1 MKKGMLVVVGW
12 VLLSMFLPAMAIAG
26 GDSLRVTAEVFDSYD
41 KTFAYDAAGN
51 YLNRLAHEKGGQLWA
66 EYGGKKVL
74 VDNLFVM
81 KVRAGESISFSVKLD
96 GSHLGDKG
104 LVLDFGKES
113 DWWEVCEW
121 RVNGNVKRT
130 NDTTFNLTLT
140 KGNNV
145 HVGVR
150 LQRKQFA
157 VKVKYHG
164 ASGDNYIQD
173 DGSKGPGEPFSSG
186 VPFYVYLRKNGAT
199 SPVLQLRN
207 VSDRNLLGI
216 AINGS
221 YRGRYLAKSKLFS
234 DTVNS
239 DVSIETIVAPANSS
253 QRYILTG
260 CIGDG
265 EWERFQV
272 NTLPLEGGE
281 GSDASR
287 YPISGKAAGAV
298 RPQGIE
304 PDDLCQPDDLYYV
317 TAQPKPGSR
326 LVAVLVD
333 GVRMHDTSFRSPE
346 NELRF
351 VQGIFAKEGKA
362 VLVLSEVGVGTQL
375 RVRRDGVLLRSG
387 DRVLPGDRLTV
398 DATYRDSVASLR
410 ANGVRMAPGDE
421 WIVPDTSDVVVELV
435 AKSRDKLLGNRHR
448 VRFFY
453 DVVGKGSLDVVESGG
468 TSRRFGNG
476 EVLYTKD
483 VKDSTEEKAA
493 LHWRQYNFYVAGKPA
508 KGYRYAYLEANY
520 DYYDTI
526 INGDNPYYKWNDTT
540 QLGLLR
546 SIFDTNYT
554 ITANR
559 LPFDFRFR
567 AVFAKDAGSPV
578 LVMHTFGQI
587 GYIEVVDVVSG
598 RRLEEGAVLRKGQRL
613 SIQVR
618 GSKSAA
624 TKVTKV
630 FVASVNGQNLFN
642 EVKYTTNITLFKA
655 AKDSEG
661 LPFWVGEYKVQDNV
675 DSMLVVGAMF
685 GREKKQPKG
694 LVHVFSADSGM
705 AICQVPD
712 PREGIMDGNSSNGK
726 VLVDGEKLV
735 SIKPTEIER
744 GRYRKGSDYI
754 EVGKGEGGKSTLDSV
769 ITSEEDYEV
778 TVVLDTTELKKVE
791 KSGRFPTMRFGQLKK
806 GDDEKPIYVYIRN
819 RNKDFVPITLEQY
832 VDGKKTTDTIN
843 TWVGVIY
850 DQVRRVKWKKIGETW
865 TGIVPKGATMEYTA
879 KSDSY
884 QLVSVTIND
893 SILIMGNG
901 AEGLGKVFSEKRVV
915 PEDGNPMKIV
925 ALWRKVD
932 QRTLTITTQGDGK
945 VEVQYRGGVDALP
958 HGAIIA
964 NDTTHLVV
972 TAEATPGSALRC
984 VRVNDVVIP
993 CSADLENKQV
1003 SIPKDKDIHV
1013 EAFFTTNVPDQHLLK
1028 VKVIGEAESAVEVY
1042 NHKGFVFP
1050 NSPVGEGEQ
1059 LIITAKPSVGRRLV
1073 QLKVNGM
1080 LFQSGALYVVPNG
1093 VDVNV
1098 EAIFTKVDESS
1109 FVLIVDASGN
1119 GEVKVERKRKDET
1132 AWTEIHYGAPISA
1145 STDSILVTAKA
1156 DPSAKLMKLF
1166 VNLAQVRYV
1175 DSTGSVVV
1183 KSRAG
1188 EGDFYVKAIFDEVKA
1203 DRKPR
1208 LHIVA
1213 LGGGT
1218 VNVFTADGTKRL
1230 MDGAEIKAGT
1240 KIKVN
1245 SQAFSGS
1252 YAGLL
1257 QINGKDWKGDAVYEC
1272 DGKDVYVVAW
1282 FVDSHQTRLLIVI
1295 EDTSDVR
1302 GMGSVTVSD
1311 VREGTTIKNNT
1322 LLDQGDMFEVS
1333 VDTMLDSAF
1342 SKFEVLGPAKLH
1354 PVLKGVWTVDGDNEP
1369 IIVRVAFL
1377 KKWKITFKQ
1386 DGGDLKD
1393 TVQWLDPTDKDPKVH
1408 MLPDPKKEGY
1418 IFKGW
1423 YKTDGSEY
1431 HFEKPEEARLTLVAQ
1446 WVPLY
1451 TVTFI
1456 AKGITYEIKERRVA
1470 EGQLVEC
1477 PGDPQRP
1484 GYIFKGWWYV
1494 PDIVQPSDSVLYA
1507 FSTPVTKN
1515 ITLYARFN
1523 KLWKVMAYAEPG
1535 LPSKDSVMVEND
1547 SILNDGVIR
1556 NPYRAGFAFKGWR
1569 NKATGAPYVF
1579 GQPVKEDITLLAIW
1593 NEQFRVT
1600 FDVNGGTLEVK
1611 DTLVE
1616 KDSTVKDPGNP
1627 TKEGYDFKGWYRRGD
1642 TEKYKFTD
1650 QVSSNLE
1657 LVAHYELKRNLN
1669 PFLHVFVV
1677 DESLKALQGVQVIIK
1692 KAQNG
1697 EEVFKGPTDGNGVVC
1712 KQTDQGIYSIEVV
1725 ESEGC
1730 KGAKAESVEL
1740 PSNGLDFTFVLQ
1752 SKRKAEPSGVP
1763 SPVESVLL
1771 AGVEMYPNPASVVTT
1786 LYGLENA
1793 RRVRVYA
1800 VQGVQMMDQE
1810 VYGSHE
1816 LALHVENWVAGVYIV
1831 VVEAE
1836 SGERRVLKLVVRR

>member
-41 KTFAYDAAGN
+41 KTFAYDAAGK
-51 YLNRLAHEKGGQLWA
+51 YLNRLTHEKGGQLWA
-66 EYGGKKVL
+66 EYGGKKKL

-81 KVRAGESISFSVKLD
+81 KVKAGESISFSVKLD

-104 LVLDFGKES
+104 SVLDFGKES
-113 DWWEVCEW
+113 TWWEVCEW

-157 VKVKYHG
+157 VRVKYHG
-164 ASGDNYIQD
+164 ASEDSYIQD

-186 VPFYVYLRKNGAT
+186 APFYVYSRKDGT
-199 SPVLQLRN
+199 TPPVLQLRN

-304 PDDLCQPDDLYYV
+304 PSDLCQPGDLYYV

-346 NELRF
+346 NEPRF
-351 VQGIFAKEGKA
+351 VQGIFAKKGKS

-476 EVLYTKD
+476 EVLYTRD

-493 LHWRQYNFYVAGKPA
+493 LHGRQYNFYVAGKPA

-520 DYYDTI
+520 DYNDTI
-526 INGDNPYYKWNDTT
+526 VSGDNPYYKWNDTT

-546 SIFDTNYT
+546 SIFDANYT

-567 AVFAKDAGSPV
+567 AVFAKGAGSPV
-578 LVMHTFGQI
+578 LVMRTLGQA

-630 FVASVNGQNLFN
+630 FVASVNSQNLFN
-642 EVKYTTNITLFKA
+642 KVKYTTNVTLFKA
-655 AKDSEG
+655 AEDSEG

-685 GREKKQPKG
+685 GREKKKVEG
-694 LVHVFSADSGM
+694 LIHVFSEEPNM
-705 AICQVPD
+705 AIRQAPNPNV
-712 PREGIMDGNSSNGK
+712 NGK
-726 VLVDGEKLV
+726 ENWRSLGEILVDGECLNNIVETK
-735 SIKPTEIER
+735 S
-744 GRYRKGSDYI
+744 GRMRTGSDYI
-754 EVGKGEGGKSTLDSV
+754 EVVRRASSLSSYNP

-778 TVVLDTTELKKVE
+778 TVVLGTKELEKVV
-791 KSGRFPTMRFGQLKK
+791 KTGRFPMMRFGQLQS
-806 GDDEKPIYVYIRN
+806 GDEKKPLYVYIRN
-819 RNKDFVPITLEQY
+819 KTKDFVPITVEQY
-832 VDGKKTTDTIN
+832 VDGEKISDIAKARVD
-843 TWVGVIY
+843 VIY
-850 DQVRRVKWKKIGETW
+850 DQVRKVEWKREGETLKG
-865 TGIVPKGATMEYTA
+865 TVPKGATMEYTA
-879 KSDSY
+879 KSDNY

-893 SILIMGNG
+893 TILIMGNG

-925 ALWRKVD
+925 ALWRRVD

-945 VEVQYRGGVDALP
+945 VEVQYRGGTALP

-964 NDTTHLVV
+964 NDTTYLVV
-972 TAEATPGSALRC
+972 TTEANSGSALRC
-984 VRVNDVVIP
+984 IRVNDVVIP
-993 CSADLENKQV
+993 CSADLVKESV
-1003 SIPKDKDIHV
+1003 PIPKDKDIHV
-1013 EAFFTTNVPDQHLLK
+1013 EAFFSPDNTPDQHFLK

-1050 NSPVGEGEQ
+1050 NSPVKEGDQ
-1059 LIITAKPSVGRRLV
+1059 LIITAKPSAGQRLV

-1109 FVLIVDASGN
+1109 FMLIVDASGK
-1119 GEVKVERKRKDET
+1119 GEVKVERKRKGET
-1132 AWTEIHYGAPISA
+1132 EWAQIHYGDPINA
-1145 STDSILVTAKA
+1145 STDSILVTATAK
-1156 DPSAKLMKLF
+1156 PSAKLMKLF

-1183 KSRAG
+1183 KSCAG
-1188 EGDFYVKAIFDEVKA
+1188 DGDFYVKAIFDEVKA

-1257 QINGKDWKGDAVYEC
+1257 QINGQDWKGDAVYEC

-1295 EDTSDVR
+1295 SDESDVR
-1302 GMGSVTVSD
+1302 GMGSVTVED
-1311 VREGTTIKNNT
+1311 VREGIPIKNNT
-1322 LLDQGDMFEVS
+1322 LLNQGDMFEVS
-1333 VDTMLDSAF
+1333 VDTMLDSAY
-1342 SKFEVLGPAKLH
+1342 SKFEVLGPAKQH
-1354 PVLKGVWTVDGDNEP
+1354 PALKGVWTVDGDNEP
-1369 IIVRVAFL
+1369 IIVRVVFER
-1377 KKWKITFKQ
+1377 KKKVTFKPN
-1386 DGGDLKD
+1386 GGDLKD
-1393 TVQWLDPTDKDPKVH
+1393 TVQWIDPTDKDPRVQC
-1408 MLPDPKKEGY
+1408 PSDPKKEGY
-1418 IFKGW
+1418 IFNGW
-1423 YKTDGSEY
+1423 YKKGDNEEY
-1431 HFEKPEEARLTLVAQ
+1431 NFDDRVSSDLTLEAR
-1446 WVPLY
+1446 
-1451 TVTFI
+1451 
-1456 AKGITYEIKERRVA
+1456 YE
-1470 EGQLVEC
+1470 
-1477 PGDPQRP
+1477 
-1484 GYIFKGWWYV
+1484 
-1494 PDIVQPSDSVLYA
+1494 QP
-1507 FSTPVTKN
+1507 
-1515 ITLYARFN
+1515 
-1523 KLWKVMAYAEPG
+1523 
-1535 LPSKDSVMVEND
+1535 
-1547 SILNDGVIR
+1547 
-1556 NPYRAGFAFKGWR
+1556 
-1569 NKATGAPYVF
+1569 
-1579 GQPVKEDITLLAIW
+1579 
-1593 NEQFRVT
+1593 
-1600 FDVNGGTLEVK
+1600 
-1611 DTLVE
+1611 
-1616 KDSTVKDPGNP
+1616 
-1627 TKEGYDFKGWYRRGD
+1627 
-1642 TEKYKFTD
+1642 
-1650 QVSSNLE
+1650 
-1657 LVAHYELKRNLN
+1657 N

-1677 DESLKALQGVQVIIK
+1677 DESLKAQQGVQVIIK
-1692 KAQNG
+1692 RVQDG
-1697 EEVFKGPTDGNGVVC
+1697 EEVFNDKTDGNGVVYT
-1712 KQTDQGIYSIEVV
+1712 QTDTGSYSIEVV
-1725 ESEGC
+1725 ESEVC
-1730 KGAKAESVEL
+1730 KGAKADSVEL

-1771 AGVEMYPNPASVVTT
+1771 AGVEMYPNPASAVTT

-1800 VQGVQMMDQE
+1800 VQGVRMMDQE

>member
-1 MKKGMLVVVGW
+1 MLVVVGW
-12 VLLSMFLPAMAIAG
+12 VLVSMFLPAMAIAG
-26 GDSLRVTAEVFDSYD
+26 GDSLRITAEVFDSYD

-74 VDNLFVM
+74 VDNSFVM
-81 KVRAGESISFSVKLD
+81 KVKAGESISFSVKLD
-96 GSHLGDKG
+96 DSHLGDKG
-104 LVLDFGKES
+104 SVLDFGKES

-121 RVNGNVKRT
+121 RVNGNVKWT

-157 VKVKYHG
+157 VRVKYHG
-164 ASGDNYIQD
+164 ASEDSYIQD

-186 VPFYVYLRKNGAT
+186 APFYVYSRKDGT
-199 SPVLQLRN
+199 TPPVLQLRN

-304 PDDLCQPDDLYYV
+304 PSDLCQPSDLYYV

-346 NELRF
+346 NEPRF
-351 VQGIFAKEGKA
+351 VQGIFAKKGKS

-476 EVLYTKD
+476 EVLYTRD

-493 LHWRQYNFYVAGKPA
+493 LHGRQYNFYVAGKPA

-520 DYYDTI
+520 DYNDTI
-526 INGDNPYYKWNDTT
+526 VSGDNPYYKWNDTT

-567 AVFAKDAGSPV
+567 AVFAKDVGSPV

-613 SIQVR
+613 SIQVH

-630 FVASVNGQNLFN
+630 FAASVNSQNLFN
-642 EVKYTTNITLFKA
+642 KVKYTTNITLFKA

-661 LPFWVGEYKVQDNV
+661 LPFWVGEYKVQDDV

-685 GREKKQPKG
+685 GREKKKVEG
-694 LVHVFSADSGM
+694 LIHIFSEDPNM
-705 AICQVPD
+705 AIRQAPNPNV
-712 PREGIMDGNSSNGK
+712 NGK
-726 VLVDGEKLV
+726 ENWRSLGEILVDGECLNNIVETK
-735 SIKPTEIER
+735 S
-744 GRYRKGSDYI
+744 GRMRTGSDYI
-754 EVGKGEGGKSTLDSV
+754 EVVRRASSSSSYNP
-769 ITSEEDYEV
+769 ITSDKDYEV
-778 TVVLDTTELKKVE
+778 TVVLGTKELEKVV
-791 KSGRFPTMRFGQLKK
+791 KTGRFPMMRFGQLQS
-806 GDDEKPIYVYIRN
+806 GDEKKHLYVYIRDKK
-819 RNKDFVPITLEQY
+819 KDFVPITVEQY
-832 VDGKKTTDTIN
+832 VDGIMTSDTTN
-843 TWVGVIY
+843 VRVGVIY
-850 DQVRRVKWKKIGETW
+850 DQVRRVKWEPEGKTLKGT
-865 TGIVPKGATMEYTA
+865 VPKGATIEYTA
-879 KSDSY
+879 KSDNY
-884 QLVSVTIND
+884 QLVSITIND

-901 AEGLGKVFSEKRVV
+901 AEGLGKAFSEKRVV

-932 QRTLTITTQGDGK
+932 QRTLTITKQGDGK
-945 VEVQYRGGVDALP
+945 VEVQYRGGTALP

-964 NDTTHLVV
+964 NDTTYLVV
-972 TAEATPGSALRC
+972 TAKANPGSALRC

-993 CSADLENKQV
+993 CSADLVKEPV
-1003 SIPKDKDIHV
+1003 PIPKDKDIHV
-1013 EAFFTTNVPDQHLLK
+1013 EAFFTTNVPNQHLLK

-1098 EAIFTKVDESS
+1098 EAIFTKVDESN
-1109 FVLIVDASGN
+1109 FVLIVDASGK
-1119 GEVKVERKRKDET
+1119 GEVKVERKRKGET
-1132 AWTEIHYGAPISA
+1132 EWAQIHYGDPINA
-1145 STDSILVTAKA
+1145 STDSILVTATAK
-1156 DPSAKLMKLF
+1156 PSAKLMKLF

-1183 KSRAG
+1183 KSCAG
-1188 EGDFYVKAIFDEVKA
+1188 DGDFYVKAIFDEVKA

-1257 QINGKDWKGDAVYEC
+1257 QINGQDWKGDAVYEC

-1295 EDTSDVR
+1295 EDTSAVR

-1342 SKFEVLGPAKLH
+1342 SKFEVLGPAKQH
-1354 PVLKGVWTVDGDNEP
+1354 PALKGVWTVDGDNEP
-1369 IIVRVAFL
+1369 IIVRVVFER
-1377 KKWKITFKQ
+1377 KKKVTFKPN
-1386 DGGDLKD
+1386 GGDLKD
-1393 TVQWLDPTDKDPKVH
+1393 TVQWIDPTDKDPRVQC
-1408 MLPDPKKEGY
+1408 PSDPKKEGY

-1423 YKTDGSEY
+1423 YKKGDNEEY
-1431 HFEKPEEARLTLVAQ
+1431 NFDDRVSSDLTLEAR
-1446 WVPLY
+1446 
-1451 TVTFI
+1451 
-1456 AKGITYEIKERRVA
+1456 YE
-1470 EGQLVEC
+1470 
-1477 PGDPQRP
+1477 
-1484 GYIFKGWWYV
+1484 
-1494 PDIVQPSDSVLYA
+1494 QP
-1507 FSTPVTKN
+1507 
-1515 ITLYARFN
+1515 
-1523 KLWKVMAYAEPG
+1523 
-1535 LPSKDSVMVEND
+1535 
-1547 SILNDGVIR
+1547 
-1556 NPYRAGFAFKGWR
+1556 
-1569 NKATGAPYVF
+1569 
-1579 GQPVKEDITLLAIW
+1579 
-1593 NEQFRVT
+1593 
-1600 FDVNGGTLEVK
+1600 
-1611 DTLVE
+1611 
-1616 KDSTVKDPGNP
+1616 
-1627 TKEGYDFKGWYRRGD
+1627 
-1642 TEKYKFTD
+1642 
-1650 QVSSNLE
+1650 
-1657 LVAHYELKRNLN
+1657 N

-1677 DESLKALQGVQVIIK
+1677 DESLKALQDVQVIIK
-1692 KAQNG
+1692 KRQNDSL
-1697 EEVFKGPTDGNGVVC
+1697 VFNGPTDGNGVVC
-1712 KQTDQGIYSIEVV
+1712 TQIDTGNYAIEVV
-1725 ESEGC
+1725 ESEEC
-1730 KGAKAESVEL
+1730 KGAKVKSVEL

-1771 AGVEMYPNPASVVTT
+1771 AGVEMYPNPASAVTT

>member
-41 KTFAYDAAGN
+41 KTFAYDAAGK
-51 YLNRLAHEKGGQLWA
+51 YLNRLTHEKGGQLWA
-66 EYGGKKVL
+66 EYGGKKKL

-81 KVRAGESISFSVKLD
+81 KVKAGESISFSVKLD

-104 LVLDFGKES
+104 SVLDFGKES

-157 VKVKYHG
+157 VRVKYHG
-164 ASGDNYIQD
+164 ASEDSYIQD

-186 VPFYVYLRKNGAT
+186 APFYVYSRKDGAT
-199 SPVLQLRN
+199 PPVLQLRN

-304 PDDLCQPDDLYYV
+304 PSDLCQPDDLYYV
-317 TAQPKPGSR
+317 TAQPKLGSR

-362 VLVLSEVGVGTQL
+362 VLVLSEVGVGTKL

-476 EVLYTKD
+476 EVLYTRD

-493 LHWRQYNFYVAGKPA
+493 LHGRQYNFYVAGKPA

-520 DYYDTI
+520 DYNDTI
-526 INGDNPYYKWNDTT
+526 ISGDNPYYKWNDTT

-567 AVFAKDAGSPV
+567 AVFAKGVGSPV
-578 LVMHTFGQI
+578 LVMRTVGQV

-642 EVKYTTNITLFKA
+642 EVKYTANITLFKA

-661 LPFWVGEYKVQDNV
+661 LPYWVGEYNVQDDV

-685 GREKKQPKG
+685 GREKKINKH
-694 LVHVFSADSGM
+694 VHISSADSRG
-705 AICQVPD
+705 AILQVPD
-712 PREGIMDGNSSNGK
+712 PNVRGGDRNGIYPNFSAPSTVSDASNLEPITETKNFAGGK
-726 VLVDGEKLV
+726 FK
-735 SIKPTEIER
+735 I
-744 GRYRKGSDYI
+744 GSDYI

-769 ITSEEDYEV
+769 IKSEEDYEV
-778 TVVLDTTELKKVE
+778 TVVLGTTELKKVE
-791 KSGRFPTMRFGQLKK
+791 KSGEMRYGPLKK
-806 GDDEKPIYVYIRN
+806 GDDEKPLYVYIRN
-819 RNKDFVPITLEQY
+819 KKKDFVPITLEQY
-832 VDGKKTTDTIN
+832 VDGEKTSDIAKAR
-843 TWVGVIY
+843 VDVIY
-850 DQVRRVKWKKIGETW
+850 DQVRKVEWKREGETLKG
-865 TGIVPKGATMEYTA
+865 TVPKGATMEYTA
-879 KSDSY
+879 KSDNY
-884 QLVSVTIND
+884 QLVSITIND
-893 SILIMGNG
+893 TVLIMGEG
-901 AEGLGKVFSEKRVV
+901 TEGLGKVFSEKRVV
-915 PEDGNPMKIV
+915 PEGGKSMKMV
-925 ALWRKVD
+925 FVWRMLGK
-932 QRTLTITTQGDGK
+932 RTLTISKKGEGTVK
-945 VEVQYRGGVDALP
+945 VQYRGGVDALP

-964 NDTTHLVV
+964 NDTTCLLV
-972 TAEATPGSALRC
+972 TAEANPGSPLRC
-984 VRVNDVVIP
+984 VRVNGVVIP
-993 CSADLENKQV
+993 CSADLEKEPV
-1003 SIPKDKDIHV
+1003 PIPKDKDIHV
-1013 EAFFTTNVPDQHLLK
+1013 EAFFSPDNIPGQRFLK
-1028 VKVIGEAESAVEVY
+1028 VKVIGEPEDEVEVY
-1042 NHKGFVFP
+1042 NHKGYVFP
-1050 NSPVGEGEQ
+1050 NSPVEEGEQ

-1098 EAIFTKVDESS
+1098 EAIFTKVDESN
-1109 FVLIVDASGN
+1109 FVLIVDASGK
-1119 GEVKVERKRKDET
+1119 GEVKVERKRKGET
-1132 AWTEIHYGAPISA
+1132 EWAQIHYGDPINA
-1145 STDSILVTAKA
+1145 STDSILVTATAK
-1156 DPSAKLMKLF
+1156 PSAKLMKLF

-1183 KSRAG
+1183 KSCAG
-1188 EGDFYVKAIFDEVKA
+1188 DGDFYVKAIFDEVKA

-1295 EDTSDVR
+1295 EDTSAVR

-1342 SKFEVLGPAKLH
+1342 SKFEVLGPAKQH
-1354 PVLKGVWTVDGDNEP
+1354 PALKGVWTVDGDNEP
-1369 IIVRVAFL
+1369 IIVRVVFER
-1377 KKWKITFKQ
+1377 KKKVTFKPN
-1386 DGGDLKD
+1386 GGDLKD
-1393 TVQWLDPTDKDPKVH
+1393 TVQWIDPTDKDPRVQC
-1408 MLPDPKKEGY
+1408 PSDPKKEGY

-1423 YKTDGSEY
+1423 YKKGDNEEY
-1431 HFEKPEEARLTLVAQ
+1431 NFDDRVSSDLTLEAR
-1446 WVPLY
+1446 
-1451 TVTFI
+1451 
-1456 AKGITYEIKERRVA
+1456 YE
-1470 EGQLVEC
+1470 
-1477 PGDPQRP
+1477 
-1484 GYIFKGWWYV
+1484 
-1494 PDIVQPSDSVLYA
+1494 QP
-1507 FSTPVTKN
+1507 
-1515 ITLYARFN
+1515 
-1523 KLWKVMAYAEPG
+1523 
-1535 LPSKDSVMVEND
+1535 
-1547 SILNDGVIR
+1547 
-1556 NPYRAGFAFKGWR
+1556 
-1569 NKATGAPYVF
+1569 
-1579 GQPVKEDITLLAIW
+1579 
-1593 NEQFRVT
+1593 
-1600 FDVNGGTLEVK
+1600 
-1611 DTLVE
+1611 
-1616 KDSTVKDPGNP
+1616 
-1627 TKEGYDFKGWYRRGD
+1627 
-1642 TEKYKFTD
+1642 
-1650 QVSSNLE
+1650 
-1657 LVAHYELKRNLN
+1657 N

-1677 DESLKALQGVQVIIK
+1677 DESLKALQDVQVIIK
-1692 KAQNG
+1692 KRQNDSL
-1697 EEVFKGPTDGNGVVC
+1697 VFNGPTDGNGVVC
-1712 KQTDQGIYSIEVV
+1712 TQIDTGNYAIEVV
-1725 ESEGC
+1725 ESEEC
-1730 KGAKAESVEL
+1730 KGAKVKSVEL

-1771 AGVEMYPNPASVVTT
+1771 AGVEMYPNPASAVTT

>member
-41 KTFAYDAAGN
+41 KTFAYDAAGK
-51 YLNRLAHEKGGQLWA
+51 YLNRLTHEKGGQLWA
-66 EYGGKKVL
+66 EYGGKKKL

-81 KVRAGESISFSVKLD
+81 KVKAGESISFSVKLD

-104 LVLDFGKES
+104 SVLDFGKES

-157 VKVKYHG
+157 VRVKYHG
-164 ASGDNYIQD
+164 ASEDSYIQD

-186 VPFYVYLRKNGAT
+186 APFYVYSRKDGAT
-199 SPVLQLRN
+199 PPVLQLRN

-304 PDDLCQPDDLYYV
+304 PSDLCQPDDLYYV
-317 TAQPKPGSR
+317 TAQPKLGSR

-362 VLVLSEVGVGTQL
+362 VLVLSEVGVGTKL

-476 EVLYTKD
+476 EVLYTRD

-493 LHWRQYNFYVAGKPA
+493 LHGRQYNFYVAGKPA

-520 DYYDTI
+520 DYNDTI
-526 INGDNPYYKWNDTT
+526 VSGDNPYYKWNDTT

-630 FVASVNGQNLFN
+630 FAASVNSQNLFN
-642 EVKYTTNITLFKA
+642 KVKYTTNITLFKA

-661 LPFWVGEYKVQDNV
+661 LPFWVGEYKVQDDV

-685 GREKKQPKG
+685 GREKKKVEG
-694 LVHVFSADSGM
+694 LIHIFSEDPNM
-705 AICQVPD
+705 AIRQAPD
-712 PREGIMDGNSSNGK
+712 PNVSGKDVPNSLGRI
-726 VLVDGEKLV
+726 LVDGAEKLD
-735 SIKPTEIER
+735 SIDKTVTVKPNL
-744 GRYRKGSDYI
+744 RYRTGSDYI
-754 EVGKGEGGKSTLDSV
+754 EVVRRASSLSSYNP

-778 TVVLDTTELKKVE
+778 TVVLGTKELEKVV
-791 KSGRFPTMRFGQLKK
+791 KTGRFPMMRFGQLQS
-806 GDDEKPIYVYIRN
+806 GDEKKPLYVYIRN
-819 RNKDFVPITLEQY
+819 KTKDFVPITVEQY
-832 VDGKKTTDTIN
+832 VDGEKTSDIAKAR
-843 TWVGVIY
+843 VDVIY
-850 DQVRRVKWKKIGETW
+850 DQVRKVEWKPEGETLK
-865 TGIVPKGATMEYTA
+865 GAVPKGATIVYTA
-879 KSDSY
+879 ASDMY
-884 QLVSVTIND
+884 QLVSITIND
-893 SILIMGNG
+893 TVLIMGEG

-915 PEDGNPMKIV
+915 PEGDNPVKIV

-945 VEVQYRGGVDALP
+945 VEVQYRGGTALP

-964 NDTTHLVV
+964 NGTTYLVV
-972 TAEATPGSALRC
+972 TAKANPGSALRC

-993 CSADLENKQV
+993 CSADLVKEPV
-1003 SIPKDKDIHV
+1003 PIPKDKDIHV

-1098 EAIFTKVDESS
+1098 EAIFTKVDESN
-1109 FVLIVDASGN
+1109 FVLIVDASGK
-1119 GEVKVERKRKDET
+1119 GEVKVERKRKGET
-1132 AWTEIHYGAPISA
+1132 EWAQIHYGDPINA
-1145 STDSILVTAKA
+1145 STDSILVTATAK
-1156 DPSAKLMKLF
+1156 PSAKLMKLF

-1183 KSRAG
+1183 KSCAG
-1188 EGDFYVKAIFDEVKA
+1188 DGDFYVKAIFDEVKA

-1208 LHIVA
+1208 LHMVA

-1295 EDTSDVR
+1295 EDTSAVR

-1342 SKFEVLGPAKLH
+1342 SKFEVLGPAKQH
-1354 PVLKGVWTVDGDNEP
+1354 PALKGVWTVDGDNEP
-1369 IIVRVAFL
+1369 IIVRVVFER
-1377 KKWKITFKQ
+1377 KKKVTFKPN
-1386 DGGDLKD
+1386 GGDLKD
-1393 TVQWLDPTDKDPKVH
+1393 TVQWIDPTDKDPRVQC
-1408 MLPDPKKEGY
+1408 PSDPKKEGY

-1423 YKTDGSEY
+1423 YKKGDNEEY
-1431 HFEKPEEARLTLVAQ
+1431 NFDDRVSSDLTLEAR
-1446 WVPLY
+1446 
-1451 TVTFI
+1451 
-1456 AKGITYEIKERRVA
+1456 YE
-1470 EGQLVEC
+1470 
-1477 PGDPQRP
+1477 
-1484 GYIFKGWWYV
+1484 
-1494 PDIVQPSDSVLYA
+1494 QP
-1507 FSTPVTKN
+1507 
-1515 ITLYARFN
+1515 
-1523 KLWKVMAYAEPG
+1523 
-1535 LPSKDSVMVEND
+1535 
-1547 SILNDGVIR
+1547 
-1556 NPYRAGFAFKGWR
+1556 
-1569 NKATGAPYVF
+1569 
-1579 GQPVKEDITLLAIW
+1579 
-1593 NEQFRVT
+1593 
-1600 FDVNGGTLEVK
+1600 
-1611 DTLVE
+1611 
-1616 KDSTVKDPGNP
+1616 
-1627 TKEGYDFKGWYRRGD
+1627 
-1642 TEKYKFTD
+1642 
-1650 QVSSNLE
+1650 
-1657 LVAHYELKRNLN
+1657 N

-1677 DESLKALQGVQVIIK
+1677 DESLKALQDVQVIIK
-1692 KAQNG
+1692 KRQNDSL
-1697 EEVFKGPTDGNGVVC
+1697 VFNGPTDGNGVVC
-1712 KQTDQGIYSIEVV
+1712 TQIDTGNYAIEVV
-1725 ESEGC
+1725 ESEEC
-1730 KGAKAESVEL
+1730 KGAKVKSVEL

-1771 AGVEMYPNPASVVTT
+1771 AGVEMYPNPASAVTT

>member
-41 KTFAYDAAGN
+41 KTFAYDAAGK

-104 LVLDFGKES
+104 TVLDFGKES
-113 DWWEVCEW
+113 TWWEVCEW

-130 NDTTFNLTLT
+130 NDTTFTLTLT

-173 DGSKGPGEPFSSG
+173 DGSKGLGEPFSSG
-186 VPFYVYLRKNGAT
+186 APFYVYSRKNGT
-199 SPVLQLRN
+199 IPPVLQLRN

-281 GSDASR
+281 GSNASR
-287 YPISGKAAGAV
+287 YPIYGKAAEAV

-304 PDDLCQPDDLYYV
+304 PSDLCQPDDLYYV

-567 AVFAKDAGSPV
+567 AVFTKDAGSPV
-578 LVMHTFGQI
+578 LVMRTLGQV
-587 GYIEVVDVVSG
+587 GYVEVVDVVSG

-613 SIQVR
+613 SIQVH

-630 FVASVNGQNLFN
+630 FVASVNSQNLFN
-642 EVKYTTNITLFKA
+642 KVKYTTNVTLFKA
-655 AKDSEG
+655 AEDSDG
-661 LPFWVGEYKVQDNV
+661 LPFWVGEYKVEDNV

-694 LVHVFSADSGM
+694 LVHIFSADPDM
-705 AICQVPD
+705 AIRQVPNPTVGNRD
-712 PREGIMDGNSSNGK
+712 GISSGGK
-726 VLVDGEKLV
+726 VLVDGDGSLGLITQTEK
-735 SIKPTEIER
+735 
-744 GRYRKGSDYI
+744 GRRNSRTGSDFI
-754 EVGKGEGGKSTLDSV
+754 EVGKGRRGESTLDV
-769 ITSEEDYEV
+769 PITSDKDYEV

-791 KSGRFPTMRFGQLKK
+791 KSGRFPTMRFGPLQP
-806 GDDEKPIYVYIRN
+806 GDEKKHLYVYIRDKK
-819 RNKDFVPITLEQY
+819 KDFVPITLVQY
-832 VDGKKTTDTIN
+832 VDGKIESDTAN
-843 TWVGVIY
+843 ARVGVIY
-850 DQVRRVKWKKIGETW
+850 DQVRRVKWSADGDTLKGA
-865 TGIVPKGATMEYTA
+865 VPKGATMKYTA
-879 KSDSY
+879 ASNMY
-884 QLVSVTIND
+884 QLVSITIND
-893 SILIMGNG
+893 TVLIMGNG

-932 QRTLTITTQGDGK
+932 QRTLTITKQGDGK
-945 VEVQYRGGVDALP
+945 VEVQYRGGTALP

-964 NDTTHLVV
+964 NDTTYLVV
-972 TAEATPGSALRC
+972 TAKANPGSALRC

-993 CSADLENKQV
+993 CSADLVKELV
-1003 SIPKDKDIHV
+1003 SIPKDKDIYV
-1013 EAFFTTNVPDQHLLK
+1013 EAFFTTNVPNQHFLK

-1050 NSPVGEGEQ
+1050 NSPVEEGEQ

-1098 EAIFTKVDESS
+1098 EAIFTKVDERS
-1109 FVLIVDASGN
+1109 FMLIVDAWGN
-1119 GEVKVERKRKDET
+1119 GQVKVERKREDET
-1132 AWTEIHYGAPISA
+1132 AWTEIHYGDPINA
-1145 STDSILVTAKA
+1145 LTDSIQVTAKA
-1156 DPSAKLMKLF
+1156 NPSAKLMKLF

-1175 DSTGSVVV
+1175 DSTGAVVV

-1188 EGDFYVKAIFDEVKA
+1188 EGDFYVKAIFDEVGA
-1203 DRKPR
+1203 HRTPR

-1230 MDGAEIKAGT
+1230 MDGAEIGEDT
-1240 KIKVN
+1240 LIKVN
-1245 SQAFSGS
+1245 SHAFSGS

-1257 QINGKDWKGDAVYEC
+1257 QINGQDWKGDAVYEC

-1295 EDTSDVR
+1295 DDESGVR

-1354 PVLKGVWTVDGDNEP
+1354 PALKGVWTVDGDNEP

-1393 TVQWLDPTDKDPKVH
+1393 TVQWLDPTDKDSKVH
-1408 MLPDPKKEGY
+1408 MVPDPKKEGY

-1423 YKTDGSEY
+1423 YKKDGSEY
-1431 HFEKPEEARLTLVAQ
+1431 HFEKPEGGSIDLVAQ

-1494 PDIVQPSDSVLYA
+1494 PDIAQPKDSVLYD
-1507 FSTPVTKN
+1507 FSTPVTKD

-1523 KLWKVMAYAEPG
+1523 KLWKVMAYAEHG

-1579 GQPVKEDITLLAIW
+1579 GQPVTDNITLLAVW
-1593 NEQFRVT
+1593 NELFRVT
-1600 FDVNGGTLEVK
+1600 FDVDGGTLEVK

-1616 KDSTVKDPGNP
+1616 KDGTVKDPGNP

-1657 LVAHYELKRNLN
+1657 LVAHYELKKNLN

-1697 EEVFKGPTDGNGVVC
+1697 EEVFKGLTDGNGVVC
-1712 KQTDQGIYSIEVV
+1712 AQTGQGIYSIEVV

-1771 AGVEMYPNPASVVTT
+1771 AGVEMYPNPASAVTT

-1836 SGERRVLKLVVRR
+1836 GGERRVLKLVVRR

>member
-41 KTFAYDAAGN
+41 KTFAYDAAGK
-51 YLNRLAHEKGGQLWA
+51 YLNRLTHEKGGQLWA
-66 EYGGKKVL
+66 EYGGKKKL

-81 KVRAGESISFSVKLD
+81 KVKAGESISFSVKLD

-104 LVLDFGKES
+104 SVLDFGKES
-113 DWWEVCEW
+113 TWWEVCEW

-164 ASGDNYIQD
+164 ASDDNYIQD

-186 VPFYVYLRKNGAT
+186 APFYVYPRKNGAT
-199 SPVLQLRN
+199 PPVLQLRN
-207 VSDRNLLGI
+207 VADRNLLGI

-281 GSDASR
+281 GANASR
-287 YPISGKAAGAV
+287 YPISGKAAGEV

-304 PDDLCQPDDLYYV
+304 PSDLCQPGDLYYV

-346 NELRF
+346 NEPRF
-351 VQGIFAKEGKA
+351 VQGIFAKEGKS

-375 RVRRDGVLLRSG
+375 RVRRGGVLLRSG

-410 ANGVRMAPGDE
+410 ANGVRMVPGDE

-453 DVVGKGSLDVVESGG
+453 DVVGKGSLDVVESIDM
-468 TSRRFGNG
+468 SRRFGNG
-476 EVLYTKD
+476 EVLYMRD
-483 VKDSTEEKAA
+483 VKDSTEEKNA
-493 LHWRQYNFYVAGKPA
+493 LHWGQYNFYVVGKPAKA

-526 INGDNPYYKWNDTT
+526 ISGDNPYYKWNDTT

-567 AVFAKDAGSPV
+567 AVFAKGVGSPV
-578 LVMHTFGQI
+578 LVMRTVGQV

-642 EVKYTTNITLFKA
+642 EVKYTANITLFKA

-661 LPFWVGEYKVQDNV
+661 LPYWVGEYNVQDDV

-685 GREKKQPKG
+685 GREKKINKH
-694 LVHVFSADSGM
+694 VHISSADSRG
-705 AICQVPD
+705 AILQVPD
-712 PREGIMDGNSSNGK
+712 PNVRGGDRNGIYPNFSAPSTVSDASNLEPITETKNFAGGK
-726 VLVDGEKLV
+726 FK
-735 SIKPTEIER
+735 I
-744 GRYRKGSDYI
+744 GSDYI

-769 ITSEEDYEV
+769 IKSEEDYEV
-778 TVVLDTTELKKVE
+778 TVVLGTKELEKVV
-791 KSGRFPTMRFGQLKK
+791 KTGRFPMMRFGQLQS
-806 GDDEKPIYVYIRN
+806 GDEKKHLYVYIRDKK
-819 RNKDFVPITLEQY
+819 KDFVPITVEQY
-832 VDGKKTTDTIN
+832 VDGIMTSDTTN
-843 TWVGVIY
+843 VRVGVIY
-850 DQVRRVKWKKIGETW
+850 DQVRRVKWEPEGKTLKGT
-865 TGIVPKGATMEYTA
+865 VPKGATIEYTA
-879 KSDSY
+879 KSDNY
-884 QLVSVTIND
+884 QLVSITIND

-901 AEGLGKVFSEKRVV
+901 AEGLGKAFSEKRVV

-932 QRTLTITTQGDGK
+932 QRTLTITKQGDGK
-945 VEVQYRGGVDALP
+945 VEVQYRGGTALP

-964 NDTTHLVV
+964 NDTTYLVV
-972 TAEATPGSALRC
+972 TAKANPGSALRC

-993 CSADLENKQV
+993 CSADLVKEPV
-1003 SIPKDKDIHV
+1003 PIPKDKDIHV
-1013 EAFFTTNVPDQHLLK
+1013 EAFFTTNVPNQHLLK

-1098 EAIFTKVDESS
+1098 EAIFTKVDESN
-1109 FVLIVDASGN
+1109 FVLIVDASGS
-1119 GEVKVERKRKDET
+1119 GEVKVERKRKGET
-1132 AWTEIHYGAPISA
+1132 EWAQIHYGDPINA
-1145 STDSILVTAKA
+1145 STDSILVTATAK
-1156 DPSAKLMKLF
+1156 PSAKLMKLF

-1183 KSRAG
+1183 KSCAG
-1188 EGDFYVKAIFDEVKA
+1188 DGDFYVKAIFDEVKA

-1257 QINGKDWKGDAVYEC
+1257 QINGQDWKGDAVYEC

-1295 EDTSDVR
+1295 SDESDVR
-1302 GMGSVTVSD
+1302 GMGSVTVED
-1311 VREGTTIKNNT
+1311 VREGIPIKNNT
-1322 LLDQGDMFEVS
+1322 LLNQGDMFEVS
-1333 VDTMLDSAF
+1333 VDTMLDSAY
-1342 SKFEVLGPAKLH
+1342 SKFEVLGPAKQH
-1354 PVLKGVWTVDGDNEP
+1354 PALKGVWTVDGDNEP
-1369 IIVRVAFL
+1369 IIVRVVFER
-1377 KKWKITFKQ
+1377 KKKVTFKPN
-1386 DGGDLKD
+1386 GGDLKD
-1393 TVQWLDPTDKDPKVH
+1393 TVQWIDPTDKDPRVQC
-1408 MLPDPKKEGY
+1408 PSDPKKEGY
-1418 IFKGW
+1418 IFNGW
-1423 YKTDGSEY
+1423 YKKGDNEEY
-1431 HFEKPEEARLTLVAQ
+1431 NFDDRVSSDLTLEAR
-1446 WVPLY
+1446 
-1451 TVTFI
+1451 
-1456 AKGITYEIKERRVA
+1456 YE
-1470 EGQLVEC
+1470 
-1477 PGDPQRP
+1477 
-1484 GYIFKGWWYV
+1484 
-1494 PDIVQPSDSVLYA
+1494 QP
-1507 FSTPVTKN
+1507 
-1515 ITLYARFN
+1515 
-1523 KLWKVMAYAEPG
+1523 
-1535 LPSKDSVMVEND
+1535 
-1547 SILNDGVIR
+1547 
-1556 NPYRAGFAFKGWR
+1556 
-1569 NKATGAPYVF
+1569 
-1579 GQPVKEDITLLAIW
+1579 
-1593 NEQFRVT
+1593 
-1600 FDVNGGTLEVK
+1600 
-1611 DTLVE
+1611 
-1616 KDSTVKDPGNP
+1616 
-1627 TKEGYDFKGWYRRGD
+1627 
-1642 TEKYKFTD
+1642 
-1650 QVSSNLE
+1650 
-1657 LVAHYELKRNLN
+1657 N

-1677 DESLKALQGVQVIIK
+1677 DESLKALQDVQVIITSV
-1692 KAQNG
+1692 QNG
-1697 EEVFKGPTDGNGVVC
+1697 KKDTVFKGPTDGNGVVC
-1712 KQTDQGIYSIEVV
+1712 TQIDTGNYAIEVV
-1725 ESEGC
+1725 ESEEC
-1730 KGAKAESVEL
+1730 KGAKADSVEL

-1771 AGVEMYPNPASVVTT
+1771 AGVEMYPNPASAVTT

-1800 VQGVQMMDQE
+1800 VQGVRMMDQE

>member
-41 KTFAYDAAGN
+41 KTFAYDAAGK
-51 YLNRLAHEKGGQLWA
+51 YLNRLTHEKGGQLWA
-66 EYGGKKVL
+66 EYGGKKKL

-81 KVRAGESISFSVKLD
+81 KVKAGESISFSVKLD

-104 LVLDFGKES
+104 SVLDFGKES
-113 DWWEVCEW
+113 TWWEVCEW

-157 VKVKYHG
+157 VRVKYHG
-164 ASGDNYIQD
+164 ASEDSYIQD

-186 VPFYVYLRKNGAT
+186 APFYVYSRKDGT
-199 SPVLQLRN
+199 TPPVLQLRN

-304 PDDLCQPDDLYYV
+304 PSDLCQPGDLYYV

-346 NELRF
+346 NEPRF
-351 VQGIFAKEGKA
+351 VQGIFAKKGKS

-476 EVLYTKD
+476 EVLYTRD

-493 LHWRQYNFYVAGKPA
+493 LHGRQYNFYVAGKPA

-520 DYYDTI
+520 DYNDTI
-526 INGDNPYYKWNDTT
+526 VSGDNPYYKWNDTT

-546 SIFDTNYT
+546 SIFDANYT

-567 AVFAKDAGSPV
+567 AVFAKGAGSPV
-578 LVMHTFGQI
+578 LVMRTLGQA

-630 FVASVNGQNLFN
+630 FVASVNSQNLFN
-642 EVKYTTNITLFKA
+642 KVKYTTNVTLFKA
-655 AKDSEG
+655 AEDSEG

-694 LVHVFSADSGM
+694 LVHIFSADSGM
-705 AICQVPD
+705 AIRQAPNPNV
-712 PREGIMDGNSSNGK
+712 NGK
-726 VLVDGEKLV
+726 DHWTSLGKILENGERLNNIDETK
-735 SIKPTEIER
+735 S
-744 GRYRKGSDYI
+744 GRIRTGSDYI
-754 EVGKGEGGKSTLDSV
+754 EVVRRASSLSSYNP

-791 KSGRFPTMRFGQLKK
+791 KSGRFPMMRFGQLKK

-819 RNKDFVPITLEQY
+819 KNKDFVPITLVQY
-832 VDGKKTTDTIN
+832 RDGKIESDTIN

-850 DQVRRVKWKKIGETW
+850 DQVRRVKWKPTGETW
-865 TGIVPKGATMEYTA
+865 TGNVPKGATIEYTA
-879 KSDSY
+879 KSDNY
-884 QLVSVTIND
+884 QLVSITIND

-901 AEGLGKVFSEKRVV
+901 AEGLGKAFSEKRVV

-932 QRTLTITTQGDGK
+932 QRTLTITKQGDGK
-945 VEVQYRGGVDALP
+945 VEVQYRGGTALP

-964 NDTTHLVV
+964 NDTTYLVV
-972 TAEATPGSALRC
+972 TAKANPGSALRC

-1013 EAFFTTNVPDQHLLK
+1013 EAFFTTNVPNQHFLK

-1050 NSPVGEGEQ
+1050 NSPVEEGEQ

-1098 EAIFTKVDESS
+1098 EAIFTKADESN
-1109 FVLIVDASGN
+1109 FVLIVDASGK
-1119 GEVKVERKRKDET
+1119 GEVKVERKRKGET
-1132 AWTEIHYGAPISA
+1132 EWAQIHYGDPINA

-1156 DPSAKLMKLF
+1156 KPSAKLMKLF

-1183 KSRAG
+1183 KSCAG
-1188 EGDFYVKAIFDEVKA
+1188 DGDFYVKAIFDKVELNRKA
-1203 DRKPR
+1203 R

-1218 VNVFTADGTKRL
+1218 VNVFTADGKKRL
-1230 MDGAEIKAGT
+1230 MDGAEIGEEDT
-1240 KIKVN
+1240 LIKVN
-1245 SQAFSGS
+1245 SHAFSGF
-1252 YAGLL
+1252 YAGVL
-1257 QINGKDWKGDAVYEC
+1257 QINGQDWKCDSVYKC
-1272 DGKDVYVVAW
+1272 GGKDVYVVAW

-1322 LLDQGDMFEVS
+1322 LLNQGDMFEVS
-1333 VDTMLDSAF
+1333 VDTMLDSAY
-1342 SKFEVLGPAKLH
+1342 SKFEVLGPAKQH
-1354 PVLKGVWTVDGDNEP
+1354 PALKGVWTVDGDNEP
-1369 IIVRVAFL
+1369 IIVRVVFER
-1377 KKWKITFKQ
+1377 KKKVTFKPN
-1386 DGGDLKD
+1386 GGDLKD
-1393 TVQWLDPTDKDPKVH
+1393 TVQWIDPTDKDPRVQC
-1408 MLPDPKKEGY
+1408 PSDPKKEGY

-1423 YKTDGSEY
+1423 YKKGDNEEY
-1431 HFEKPEEARLTLVAQ
+1431 NFDDRVSSDLTLEARYEKP
-1446 WVPLY
+1446 
-1451 TVTFI
+1451 
-1456 AKGITYEIKERRVA
+1456 
-1470 EGQLVEC
+1470 
-1477 PGDPQRP
+1477 
-1484 GYIFKGWWYV
+1484 
-1494 PDIVQPSDSVLYA
+1494 
-1507 FSTPVTKN
+1507 
-1515 ITLYARFN
+1515 
-1523 KLWKVMAYAEPG
+1523 
-1535 LPSKDSVMVEND
+1535 
-1547 SILNDGVIR
+1547 
-1556 NPYRAGFAFKGWR
+1556 
-1569 NKATGAPYVF
+1569 
-1579 GQPVKEDITLLAIW
+1579 
-1593 NEQFRVT
+1593 
-1600 FDVNGGTLEVK
+1600 
-1611 DTLVE
+1611 
-1616 KDSTVKDPGNP
+1616 
-1627 TKEGYDFKGWYRRGD
+1627 
-1642 TEKYKFTD
+1642 
-1650 QVSSNLE
+1650 
-1657 LVAHYELKRNLN
+1657 N

-1677 DESLKALQGVQVIIK
+1677 DESLKAQQGVQVIIK
-1692 KAQNG
+1692 RVQDG
-1697 EEVFKGPTDGNGVVC
+1697 EEVFNDKTDGNGVVYT
-1712 KQTDQGIYSIEVV
+1712 QTDTGSYSIEVV
-1725 ESEGC
+1725 ESEVC
-1730 KGAKAESVEL
+1730 KGAKADSVEL

-1771 AGVEMYPNPASVVTT
+1771 AGVEMYPNPASAVTT

-1800 VQGVQMMDQE
+1800 VQGVRMMDQE

>member
-1 MKKGMLVVVGW
+1 M
-12 VLLSMFLPAMAIAG
+12 
-26 GDSLRVTAEVFDSYD
+26 R
-41 KTFAYDAAGN
+41 
-51 YLNRLAHEKGGQLWA
+51 
-66 EYGGKKVL
+66 
-74 VDNLFVM
+74 
-81 KVRAGESISFSVKLD
+81 
-96 GSHLGDKG
+96 
-104 LVLDFGKES
+104 
-113 DWWEVCEW
+113 
-121 RVNGNVKRT
+121 RT
-130 NDTTFNLTLT
+130 NDTTFTLTLT

-157 VKVKYHG
+157 VKVIYHG
-164 ASGDNYIQD
+164 ASDDNYIQD

-186 VPFYVYLRKNGAT
+186 TPFYVYPRTNGAT
-199 SPVLQLRN
+199 PPVLQLRN

-265 EWERFQV
+265 EWEHFQV

-281 GSDASR
+281 GSNESR
-287 YPISGKAAGAV
+287 YPISGKAVEAV

-304 PDDLCQPDDLYYV
+304 PSDLCQSGDLYYV

-333 GVRMHDTSFRSPE
+333 GVRMHDMSFRSPE
-346 NELRF
+346 NEPRF
-351 VQGIFAKEGKA
+351 VQGIFAKEGKS

-375 RVRRDGVLLRSG
+375 RVRRGGVLLRSG

-448 VRFFY
+448 IRFFY
-453 DVVGKGSLDVVESGG
+453 DVVGKGSLDVVEERV
-468 TSRRFGNG
+468 TSRNFGNG
-476 EVLYTKD
+476 EVLYMGD
-483 VKDSTEEKAA
+483 VKDSTEEKEA
-493 LHWRQYNFYVAGKPA
+493 LHPGQYNFYVVGKPA
-508 KGYRYAYLEANY
+508 DGYRYAYLEANY
-520 DYYDTI
+520 DYNDTI
-526 INGDNPYYKWNDTT
+526 VSGDNPYYKWNDTT

-546 SIFDTNYT
+546 SIFDANYT

-567 AVFAKDAGSPV
+567 AVFAKGAGSPV
-578 LVMHTFGQI
+578 LVMRTLGQA

-630 FVASVNGQNLFN
+630 FVASVNSQNLFN
-642 EVKYTTNITLFKA
+642 KVKYTTNVTLFKA
-655 AKDSEG
+655 AEDSEG

-685 GREKKQPKG
+685 GREKKKVEG
-694 LVHVFSADSGM
+694 LIHVFSEEPNM
-705 AICQVPD
+705 AIRQAPNPNV
-712 PREGIMDGNSSNGK
+712 NGK
-726 VLVDGEKLV
+726 ENWRSLGEILVDGECLNNIVETK
-735 SIKPTEIER
+735 S
-744 GRYRKGSDYI
+744 GRMRTGSDYI
-754 EVGKGEGGKSTLDSV
+754 EVVRRASSLSSYNP

-778 TVVLDTTELKKVE
+778 TVVLGTKELEKVV
-791 KSGRFPTMRFGQLKK
+791 KTGRFPMMRFGQLQS
-806 GDDEKPIYVYIRN
+806 GDEKKPLYVYIRN
-819 RNKDFVPITLEQY
+819 KTKDFVPITVEQY
-832 VDGKKTTDTIN
+832 VDGEKISDIAKARVD
-843 TWVGVIY
+843 VIY
-850 DQVRRVKWKKIGETW
+850 DQVRKVEWKREGETLKG
-865 TGIVPKGATMEYTA
+865 TVPKGATMEYTA
-879 KSDSY
+879 KSDNY

-893 SILIMGNG
+893 TILIMGNG

-925 ALWRKVD
+925 ALWRRVD

-945 VEVQYRGGVDALP
+945 VEVQYRGGTALP

-964 NDTTHLVV
+964 NDTTYLVV
-972 TAEATPGSALRC
+972 TTEANSGSALRC
-984 VRVNDVVIP
+984 IRVNDVVIP
-993 CSADLENKQV
+993 CSADLVKESV
-1003 SIPKDKDIHV
+1003 PIPKDKDIHV
-1013 EAFFTTNVPDQHLLK
+1013 EAFFSPDNTPDQHFLK

-1050 NSPVGEGEQ
+1050 NSPVKEGDQ
-1059 LIITAKPSVGRRLV
+1059 LIITAKPSAGQRLV

-1109 FVLIVDASGN
+1109 FMLIVDAAGS

-1132 AWTEIHYGAPISA
+1132 AWTEIHYGAHINA
-1145 STDSILVTAKA
+1145 LTDSIQVTAKA
-1156 DPSAKLMKLF
+1156 NPSAKLMKLF

-1188 EGDFYVKAIFDEVKA
+1188 EGDFYVKAVFDEVKA

-1213 LGGGT
+1213 MGGGT

-1230 MDGAEIKAGT
+1230 MDGAEIEAGT

-1245 SQAFSGS
+1245 SHAFSGS

-1257 QINGKDWKGDAVYEC
+1257 QINGQDWKGDAVYEC

-1295 EDTSDVR
+1295 DDTGGVR

-1333 VDTMLDSAF
+1333 VDTMLDSAY
-1342 SKFEVLGPAKLH
+1342 SEFEILGPAKLH
-1354 PVLKGVWTVDGDNEP
+1354 PALKGVWTVDGDNEP
-1369 IIVRVAFL
+1369 IIVRVAFS
-1377 KKWKITFKQ
+1377 KKWRVTFRQ
-1386 DGGDLKD
+1386 DGVELKD
-1393 TVQWLDPTDKDPKVH
+1393 LVQWLDPTDKDPRVQC
-1408 MLPDPKKEGY
+1408 PSDPKKEGY

-1423 YKTDGSEY
+1423 YKKGDNEEY
-1431 HFEKPEEARLTLVAQ
+1431 NFDDRVSSDLTLEARYEKP
-1446 WVPLY
+1446 
-1451 TVTFI
+1451 
-1456 AKGITYEIKERRVA
+1456 
-1470 EGQLVEC
+1470 
-1477 PGDPQRP
+1477 
-1484 GYIFKGWWYV
+1484 
-1494 PDIVQPSDSVLYA
+1494 
-1507 FSTPVTKN
+1507 
-1515 ITLYARFN
+1515 
-1523 KLWKVMAYAEPG
+1523 
-1535 LPSKDSVMVEND
+1535 
-1547 SILNDGVIR
+1547 
-1556 NPYRAGFAFKGWR
+1556 
-1569 NKATGAPYVF
+1569 
-1579 GQPVKEDITLLAIW
+1579 
-1593 NEQFRVT
+1593 
-1600 FDVNGGTLEVK
+1600 
-1611 DTLVE
+1611 
-1616 KDSTVKDPGNP
+1616 
-1627 TKEGYDFKGWYRRGD
+1627 
-1642 TEKYKFTD
+1642 
-1650 QVSSNLE
+1650 
-1657 LVAHYELKRNLN
+1657 N

-1677 DESLKALQGVQVIIK
+1677 DESLKAQQGVQVIIK
-1692 KAQNG
+1692 RVQDG
-1697 EEVFKGPTDGNGVVC
+1697 EEVFNDKTDGNGVVC
-1712 KQTDQGIYSIEVV
+1712 AQTGQGTYSIEVV
-1725 ESEGC
+1725 ENKVC

-1752 SKRKAEPSGVP
+1752 SMRKAEPSGVP

-1771 AGVEMYPNPASVVTT
+1771 AGVEMYPNPASAVTT

-1800 VQGVQMMDQE
+1800 VHGVQMMDQE